1 MEVSQ
6 TLKQKKKKGMRD
18 KGNTAAAAASSWSN
32 YEATDLHG
40 TVCIALEYIYN
51 IYIYIY
57 RFFFFFFFLLKLL
70 YCFY

>member
-1 MEVSQ
+1 
-6 TLKQKKKKGMRD
+6 MRD

-57 RFFFFFFFLLKLL
+57 RFFFFFSFF
-70 YCFY
+70 F